1 MSKTGTL
8 YMMMRLSYEQA
19 IDDYENQKAE
29 SLLESYKKYY
39 KINVGMESTDPQGDL
54 INFYDEDNNQESL
67 IWLRHYNFS
76 SGLWLLW

>member
-39 KINVGMESTDPQGDL
+39 KINVGMESIDPQGDL
-54 INFYDEDNNQESL
+54 INFYDEDNSQECL
-67 IWLRHYNFS
+67 I
-76 SGLWLLW
+76 